1 MRRMFCRIFLGSRL
15 PVWMLSI
22 FGRVLFMRIER
33 LAWVGADEWVQ
44 VGVGAGDGQE
54 RTEDLNLTVY

>member
-1 MRRMFCRIFLGSRL
+1 MFCRIFLGSRL
-15 PVWMLSI
+15 PVWRLSI
-22 FGRVLFMRIER
+22 FGRVLSMRIEG

-44 VGVGAGDGQE
+44 VGVGAGDGQK